1 MTLTDFQKQ
10 AYTAGAQQ
18 ALVDFGVAKTA
29 EEEEAAAPQDYRA
42 IALRAQKKQQ
52 ALQNILLST
61 LGGGALAGGAGL
73 IVPQL
78 QFKGN
83 PLGDDEQHW
92 RDFSSF
98 IHGTGGAIGGA
109 GLGAGLSLL
118 ANYKDL

>member
-29 EEEEAAAPQDYRA
+29 EEEAPQDYRA
-42 IALRAQKKQQ
+42 IALRAQKRQK

-61 LGGGALAGGAGL
+61 LGGGALVGGAGL

-83 PLGDDEQHW
+83 PLTDDDPHW

-98 IHGTGGAIGGA
+98 VHGTTGAIGGA